1 MNIMK
6 LIQERS
12 QNNAGREGVT
22 IAFLG
27 DSVTQGCF
35 EVYMTA
41 AGEVET
47 VYDRNY
53 TYHSYLSRIFSLL
66 YPNVPVN
73 IINAG
78 ISGGSAPHA
87 VDRLERD
94 VLRHQPDLTI
104 VCFGLNDAGAGMNGI
119 DEYVQALEKIFVGLK
134 ASGSEIIFMTPNM
147 MNTYVSVFLTDPDI
161 REIAETTQRTQNEG
175 ILDAYLEAAVLLCKK
190 HNVPVCDCY
199 AKWKRLANQGVDT
212 TNLLSNKINH
222 PTREMNWLFAVSLL
236 DTIMGEA

>member
-12 QNNAGREGVT
+12 QNNSEREGVT

-35 EVYMTA
+35 EVYKTE
-41 AGEVET
+41 AGDIET
-47 VYDRNY
+47 VFDRNC
-53 TYHSYLSRIFSLL
+53 TYHSYLDRMFSLL

-78 ISGGSAPHA
+78 ISGGSASHA
-87 VDRLERD
+87 VGRLERD

-119 DEYVQALEKIFVGLK
+119 NEYVKSLERIFVRLK
-134 ASGSEIIFMTPNM
+134 TGGSEIIFMTPNM
-147 MNTYVSVFLTDPDI
+147 MNTYVSVSLTDPDI
-161 REIAETTQRTQNEG
+161 RRIAESTQRTQNAG
-175 ILDAYLEAAVLLCKK
+175 ILEAYLEAAVLLCKK
-190 HNVPVCDCY
+190 HNIKVCDCY
-199 AKWKRLANQGVDT
+199 AKWKRLEKQGVDI

-236 DTIMGEA
+236 DAIMDET